1 MKRPVKSDFI
11 IIGSGFGGAFLAER
25 LARQGREVLIIER
38 GRWVTR
44 DDSCWDEVRLHLK
57 DHLYRGRTPIYADQ
71 RDGKTF
77 TDWPDDTVGGMSTFY
92 GAAAFRLREADFQG
106 PPLPDSSVRDSRYAW
121 PFGYGALKKYYD
133 MAEKLQGIAGVRG
146 TDITEP
152 SPAAEYPHSTPDAL
166 ARPCRLVADAAR
178 SLGLHPFHIPM
189 AINFSGKFGKE
200 KCILCPTCDH
210 YLCKIEAKN
219 DLSVNMI
226 PSALKH
232 GAKILDETRVVK
244 ININRGRAESVDLID
259 QRNGERY
266 TVKAKNIIVSA
277 GALNTPHLLLSSGIE
292 SHTAA
297 GHNIGR
303 RLMRHSN
310 GIVAGLFKN
319 KSNPDQILQKRIA
332 IPDYYHGSL
341 PGMDEKP
348 EGPWGIIQDVSSIG
362 KGVIKANAPTGLKN
376 IAAFFSD
383 YLINQLCIAEDIPQ
397 YDNRVF
403 ADSTEKDIFGM
414 PALKVYHRYHQRDIQ
429 ARDALYRAAKRI
441 LRKAGALVFYTMPI
455 ETFSHAL
462 GTCRMGSSAELS
474 VVNPEC
480 GIWGIKNLHICD
492 GSVLSSGG
500 SVNPSLTIAALSLR
514 LSDTFK

>member
-1 MKRPVKSDFI
+1 
-11 IIGSGFGGAFLAER
+11 
-25 LARQGREVLIIER
+25 
-38 GRWVTR
+38 
-44 DDSCWDEVRLHLK
+44 
-57 DHLYRGRTPIYADQ
+57 
-71 RDGKTF
+71 
-77 TDWPDDTVGGMSTFY
+77 
-92 GAAAFRLREADFQG
+92 
-106 PPLPDSSVRDSRYAW
+106 
-121 PFGYGALKKYYD
+121 
-133 MAEKLQGIAGVRG
+133 
-146 TDITEP
+146 
-152 SPAAEYPHSTPDAL
+152 
-166 ARPCRLVADAAR
+166 
-178 SLGLHPFHIPM
+178 
-189 AINFSGKFGKE
+189 
-200 KCILCPTCDH
+200 
-210 YLCKIEAKN
+210 
-219 DLSVNMI
+219 
-226 PSALKH
+226 
-232 GAKILDETRVVK
+232 
-244 ININRGRAESVDLID
+244 
-259 QRNGERY
+259 
-266 TVKAKNIIVSA
+266 
-277 GALNTPHLLLSSGIE
+277 
-292 SHTAA
+292 
-297 GHNIGR
+297 
-303 RLMRHSN
+303 MRHSN